1 MTKDYRAVPADEVI
15 GMFPAARRERIKE
28 RAEELIADDLGAVV
42 GRDRRTAMKKRTS
55 WSSKIA
61 GRTEK

>member
-1 MTKDYRAVPADEVI
+1 MTKNYRAVPADEVI
-15 GMFPAARRERIKE
+15 EMFPAARRERIKE

-42 GRDRRTAMKKRTS
+42 GRDRQTAMKKRPS
-55 WSSKIA
+55 SSKIT